1 MENFTLGK
9 LEIIVKQEGSTVLF
23 NWSGVSENK
32 DLIPFLEPYYT
43 KILLNSPPTK
53 AILDF
58 RTLKSMNSSTVPA
71 IIDWVKKFGE
81 ANVETKVYYN
91 KTSNW
96 QKTSFRLL
104 ATISGNMKNVS
115 VEAMEG

>member
-1 MENFTLGK
+1 MENFILGK
-9 LEIIVKQEGSTVLF
+9 LEITVKEEPNILTF
-23 NWSGVSENK
+23 NWLGVSENK

-43 KILLNSPPTK
+43 NILNTSKPQK
-53 AILDF
+53 AIIDF

-71 IIDWVKKFGE
+71 IIDWIKKFGE
-81 ANVETKVYYN
+81 QGIETKVFYN

-104 ATISGNMKNVS
+104 GTISSNMKNVS
-115 VEAMEG
+115 IEAMES

>member
-9 LEIIVKQEGSTVLF
+9 LEIVVKEELNTLKF
-23 NWSGVSENK
+23 DWLGVSENK
-32 DLIPFLEPYYT
+32 DLIPFLEPYYM
-43 KILLNSPPTK
+43 KILNINKPQK

-71 IIDWVKKFGE
+71 IIDWVKKFGDQG
-81 ANVETKVYYN
+81 VETKVLYN

-104 ATISGNMKNVS
+104 GTISANMKNVT